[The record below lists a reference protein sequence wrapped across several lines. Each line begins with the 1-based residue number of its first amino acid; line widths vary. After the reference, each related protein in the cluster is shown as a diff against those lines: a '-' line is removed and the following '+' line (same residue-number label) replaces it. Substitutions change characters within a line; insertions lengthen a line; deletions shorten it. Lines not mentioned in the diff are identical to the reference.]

1 MSVPPSLPAPCAL
14 LKFNQPSTGMRNKL
28 LIIDPQ
34 NDFCDIEGAALPVA
48 GAHDDLRRLAGFIGS
63 NQTRIDGIAVTL
75 DSHASVAVERTTFWL
90 GSDGQPV
97 APFTFI
103 TAADVIAG
111 IYRPRDTGLTDQVLS
126 MLMQLAVTGKIG
138 MVVWPVHCVTGTWGH
153 NIQSDVA
160 RSLAAWEMTH
170 QRPVTKV
177 LKGEYPLTEHFGVFE
192 ADAPLAS
199 VPSTQFNTALAKSLV
214 DGADVIAVAGQA
226 SSHCVAASHD
236 QFMRFLARTPAL
248 APRVVLLRDC
258 MSPVPGFEK
267 LAEELFD
274 RARSAGTGVMTVNEF
289 AQSIQ

>member
-1 MSVPPSLPAPCAL
+1 
-14 LKFNQPSTGMRNKL
+14 MRIKL

-48 GAHDDLRRLAGFIGS
+48 GGHDDLRRLAGFIES
-63 NQTRIDGIAVTL
+63 NQDRLDSITVTL

-90 GSDGQPV
+90 GRDGQPV

-103 TAADVIAG
+103 TAADVVASV
-111 IYRPRDTGLTDQVLS
+111 YRPRDTGLTDQVLD
-126 MLMQLAVTGKIG
+126 MLKQLAVAGKSG

-160 RSLAAWEMTH
+160 RSLAAWELTH
-170 QRPVTKV
+170 QRAVTKA

-192 ADAPLAS
+192 ADAPVAS
-199 VPSTQFNTALAKSLV
+199 VPSTQFNTALAKSLA
-214 DGADVIAVAGQA
+214 DGTDVIAMAGQA
-226 SSHCVAASHD
+226 SSHCVAASYD
-236 QFMRFLARTPAL
+236 QFMGFLAKTPAL

-258 MSPVPGFEK
+258 MSPVPGFKK
-267 LAEELFD
+267 LADELFD
-274 RARSAGTGVMTVNEF
+274 RACAAGTGVMTADEF

>member
-1 MSVPPSLPAPCAL
+1 
-14 LKFNQPSTGMRNKL
+14 MRTKL

-48 GAHDDLRRLAGFIGS
+48 GANEDLKRLANFIES
-63 NQTRIDGIAVTL
+63 HQDRIGGITVTL

-90 GSDGQPV
+90 TRDGQPV

-103 TAADVIAG
+103 TAADVVAG
-111 IYRPRDTGLTDQVLS
+111 VYRPRDAGLTDQVVG
-126 MLMQLAVTGKIG
+126 MLEQLTSAGKGG

-153 NIQSDVA
+153 NIQGDLA

-170 QRPVTKV
+170 QRAVSKV

-192 ADAPLAS
+192 ADAPVPS
-199 VPSTQFNTALAKSLV
+199 VPGTQFNTVLATSLA
-214 DGADVIAVAGQA
+214 DGADVIAMAGQA
-226 SSHCVAASHD
+226 SSHCVAASYV
-236 QFMRFLARTPAL
+236 QFMRFLAKTPAL

-267 LAEELFD
+267 LADDLFD
-274 RARSAGTGVMTVNEF
+274 RARASGTGVLTADEF
-289 AQSIQ
+289 AQSIS